1 MKKIIIITSMLLSI
15 SNCFAADI
23 KAGEIYR
30 MNVDA
35 CVYETVDAAIKANKL
50 AIPQTALEAANE
62 ILKTYASAKFQKYE
76 KKKNDLNVKK
86 VETIDLL
93 NDTIKEAKNMVEKIT
108 DSKEKIK
115 KTKILNQL
123 SNYIKDKSTVIG
135 KEDCK
140 KVGYGTK
147 FEVLGV
153 PNDLYYVIKIT
164 SVYNYVVLKDGES
177 STDLNV
183 SNHESVRYSEVVEHS
198 VYYLNKVHGESGL
211 KVSNLVY
218 DSVSGVTSGPLVVP
232 FKYRTNDKSISG
244 EVAVGYY
251 VGVTWEWGREI
262 GVTPIISAGI
272 SQISVAETTETTEA
286 ELKTKNRTGFTWAA
300 GFLISNWDGVNIGLV
315 YGQDR
320 LGDTTWEHEGE
331 GWLSLSVG
339 WDI

>member
-1 MKKIIIITSMLLSI
+1 MVLSSI

-50 AIPQTALEAANE
+50 AVPQTALEAANE
-62 ILKTYASAKFQKYE
+62 ILKTYASVKFQEYE

-93 NDTIKEAKNMVEKIT
+93 NNTIKEAKNMVGKIT

-123 SNYIKDKSTVIG
+123 SNFIKDKSTVIG

-147 FEVLGV
+147 FEVLGI

-183 SNHESVRYSEVVEHS
+183 SNHESMRYSEVVENS

-251 VGVTWEWGREI
+251 VGITWEWGREA
-262 GVTPIISAGI
+262 GVTPIVSAGL
-272 SQISVAETTETTEA
+272 SQISVADVTNATDATDSTGEK
-286 ELKTKNRTGFTWAA
+286 LKTENRTGFTWAA
-300 GFLISNWDGVNIGLV
+300 GFLISNWDGVNIGLI

-320 LGDTTWEHEGE
+320 LGDPEWEHEGE
-331 GWLSLSVG
+331 GWLSLSIG